1 MVVGIGTAAER
12 LADYGALRAR
22 WAGAGISTRWGL
34 AASCLKLS
42 AAQWALAATGRTR
55 GAALRSACAAPR
67 RGRGASRV
75 AVEFS
80 SRCRSVG
87 APCAAEVIGMMSR
100 GVVCV
105 PVAFGLRMVP
115 ALRLRRSL
123 AKMRCLLRL
132 MRRRS
137 LGASWPCGGEADRRT
152 CGPAFVSVIVFS
164 CVHGPPLLASSRR
177 VRKIALILSQVGCLP
192 PSSSA
197 LSTYNRWSRAW
208 ALSPPEA

>member
-12 LADYGALRAR
+12 LADYRALRAR

-34 AASCLKLS
+34 AASRLKLS
-42 AAQWALAATGRTR
+42 AAQWALAAPGRTR

-67 RGRGASRV
+67 RGRGASKG

-80 SRCRSVG
+80 PRCRSVG
-87 APCAAEVIGMMSR
+87 ALCAAEVVGMMSR
-100 GVVCV
+100 GVVCA

-123 AKMRCLLRL
+123 AKMRYLLRL
-132 MRRRS
+132 MRRRP

-152 CGPAFVSVIVFS
+152 RGPALVSVIVFS

-177 VRKIALILSQVGCLP
+177 VRKIAPILSQVGCLP

-197 LSTYNRWSRAW
+197 LRTYSRWSRAW
-208 ALSPPEA
+208 ALSPSEA

>member
-1 MVVGIGTAAER
+1 M
-12 LADYGALRAR
+12 
-22 WAGAGISTRWGL
+22 
-34 AASCLKLS
+34 KLS
-42 AAQWALAATGRTR
+42 AAQWALATTGRTR

-67 RGRGASRV
+67 RGRGASKG

-80 SRCRSVG
+80 PRCGGVG
-87 APCAAEVIGMMSR
+87 ALCAAEVIGMMSR
-100 GVVCV
+100 GVVCA
-105 PVAFGLRMVP
+105 PVAFGLRMVS

-177 VRKIALILSQVGCLP
+177 VRKIAPILSQVGCLP

-197 LSTYNRWSRAW
+197 LRTYNRWSRAW
-208 ALSPPEA
+208 VLSPPEA